1 MHRHLYLSRS
11 EPFIKP
17 NREKST
23 VAAKFTPWDSLPRK
37 LWLFW
42 DSGIENASAANQLC
56 YLNIVKNAKEAGFE
70 VFEVSNSNL
79 KDHLPPEYI
88 SRI

>member
-1 MHRHLYLSRS
+1 MHQHLYLNRS

-17 NREKST
+17 NKEKPST
-23 VAAKFTPWDSLPRK
+23 PTKFTPWTSLPKK

-56 YLNIVKNAKEAGFE
+56 YLNIVKNAK
-70 VFEVSNSNL
+70 
-79 KDHLPPEYI
+79 
-88 SRI
+88 